1 MSLPVVIKFLLIVNK
16 ILLQEFCVI
25 TRYLPRSILLL
36 QKILIMCLYH
46 YFSLLL
52 TIIEVN
58 SKYYIAMTKDNGYVI
73 SANANDL
80 LESVERYFVQLW
92 PRKPS

>member
-1 MSLPVVIKFLLIVNK
+1 MTPFKFLLIVNK
-16 ILLQEFCVI
+16 ILLLEFCVI
-25 TRYLPRSILLL
+25 TRYLRRSILLL
-36 QKILIMCLYH
+36 QEILIMCFYH

-58 SKYYIAMTKDNGYVI
+58 NSKYYIVMTKDKGYVI
-73 SANANDL
+73 SANANNL

>member
-1 MSLPVVIKFLLIVNK
+1 MCHNEISSKKHF
-16 ILLQEFCVI
+16 I
-25 TRYLPRSILLL
+25 TS
-36 QKILIMCLYH
+36 KILIMCLYH

-58 SKYYIAMTKDNGYVI
+58 SKYYIAMTKDTGYVI

-92 PRKPS
+92 PRKLIRIINGN